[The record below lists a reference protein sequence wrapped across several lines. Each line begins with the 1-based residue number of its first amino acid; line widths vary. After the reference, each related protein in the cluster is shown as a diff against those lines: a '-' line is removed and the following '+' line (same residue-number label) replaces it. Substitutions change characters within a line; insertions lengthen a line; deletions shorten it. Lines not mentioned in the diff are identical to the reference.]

1 MKKVKLLVSFA
12 VTASIVFGGFS
23 TAFAKVD
30 GYTVKD
36 SKTSIIRQYDTEELS
51 QSFLDQTEG
60 VGEGTLYKE
69 FKKDSEENGIHTIH
83 DNSRKYVDYKS
94 ALKQAEEQ
102 SKSGQTFALN
112 QYVGD
117 AEAEETPE
125 YVYDRK
131 VKEGEVVS
139 GLNITKDGFIAD
151 LSGKDFGEFQDV
163 HITGKDITVTNG
175 TIKGE
180 LILDSEGAV
189 IVKNIKGQGIKA
201 IAGDIHLTKV
211 EADQLDVK
219 GNKEIKIES
228 NEGTS
233 IKNTKVESYAV
244 IDSKAGTLGTVTI
257 SVDEKGSKTVE
268 LKGTF
273 TQPVI
278 VKSGIELKVD
288 KNAKLAK
295 VEIDTPKGA
304 EVKLSGNVGQ
314 VEVKSETNIKVEE
327 GTKADITG
335 TGEGKKSV
343 IDADENTD
351 VTVDDIDNVIG
362 DGAEDVETGNTG
374 SNNSSSG
381 NSGSSKPTTISRSS
395 FGNTINEILVEA
407 DKLDNIL
414 NGAAGYFGLNN
425 ASWTKV
431 SDDSN
436 ILNKVTINVKSTAK
450 NKTLGDLMQD
460 VKNSVN
466 FSNFNDPA
474 YGKYYTFK
482 NYLKTKITN
491 IDVLKGYL
499 ETIFPGTN
507 GDFAYDVDH
516 SFVQNILALMNMED
530 SKEQI
535 IKAAQN
541 DNGQDA
547 RAYEGVPTVELASKK
562 VTSIKVSDQTIYTK
576 DANNTGNINIDT
588 VEDAFEVSEATT
600 MTLEDLAG
608 KDIVITFSNGETY
621 TFRFVLN

>member
-151 LSGKDFGEFQDV
+151 LSSGDFGDFEDV
-163 HITGKDITVTNG
+163 HITAKDVAVTNG

-180 LILDSEGAV
+180 LILDSEGLV
-189 IVKNIKGQGIKA
+189 IVKNIKGQSIKA
-201 IAGDIHLTKV
+201 VAGDIHLTKV
-211 EADQLDVK
+211 EADQLEVK

-228 NEGTS
+228 NEGTN

-244 IDSKAGTLGTVTI
+244 IDSKAGTLGTVAI
-257 SVDEKGSKTVE
+257 SVDEKGSKTIE

-278 VKSGIELKVD
+278 VKSGVELKVD

-304 EVKLSGNVGQ
+304 EVKLSGNVGE

-327 GTKADITG
+327 GTKAEITG
-335 TGEGKKSV
+335 TGEGEKSV
-343 IDADENTD
+343 IDADKNTD
-351 VTVDDIDNVIG
+351 VTVKDIDDIKG
-362 DGAEDVETGNTG
+362 DGADEVETGNTG

-395 FGNTINEILVEA
+395 FGEIINGILGEA

-414 NGAAGYFGLNN
+414 NGTAGYFGLDNTTW
-425 ASWTKV
+425 SK
-431 SDDSN
+431 SSGSN
-436 ILNKVTINVKSTAK
+436 ILNKVTITVKDSAK
-450 NKTLGDLMQD
+450 DLTLGDIMQD
-460 VKNSVN
+460 VKDSID
-466 FSNFNDPA
+466 FSNLNDPA

-541 DNGQDA
+541 DNGQDT
-547 RAYEGVPTVELASKK
+547 RAYEGVPAVELASKK
-562 VTSIKVSDQTIYTK
+562 VTSIKVDGQTIYTK
-576 DANNTGNINIDT
+576 GANDTGSINIDT